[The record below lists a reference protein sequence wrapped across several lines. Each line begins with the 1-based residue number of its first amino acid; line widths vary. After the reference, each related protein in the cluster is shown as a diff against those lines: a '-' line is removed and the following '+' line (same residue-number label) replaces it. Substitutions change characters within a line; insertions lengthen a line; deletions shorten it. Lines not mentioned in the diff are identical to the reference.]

1 MNQKLSIWQER
12 YDRAKNEFE
21 EVRVQMEK
29 NQKQYEGT
37 LQPERG
43 KETVTIYNFTKE
55 LIESAID
62 PAIPYPKVEPQI
74 KTEENIQLARK
85 IEAMLVNEIKRIN
98 LDPFNDLDERITKAM
113 GGDVALIEWN
123 TRIKTHN
130 SVGDIDLRLIKP
142 TRFIPQDGIF
152 DVERMDYYFLD
163 FEDTKQNIQRIY
175 GVDVDAETVDPDRVS
190 EQPDDVVTQKWAIYK
205 NEGLSH

>member
-85 IEAMLVNEIKRIN
+85 IEAAYEKLAEDYAEKFPNASRFGLAHN
-98 LDPFNDLDERITKAM
+98 LGF
-113 GGDVALIEWN
+113 
-123 TRIKTHN
+123 
-130 SVGDIDLRLIKP
+130 
-142 TRFIPQDGIF
+142 
-152 DVERMDYYFLD
+152 RMDESEIVSLLIRAVKTGTVEEIRLSSYQD
-163 FEDTKQNIQRIY
+163 MFELTE
-175 GVDVDAETVDPDRVS
+175 V
-190 EQPDDVVTQKWAIYK
+190 
-205 NEGLSH
+205 